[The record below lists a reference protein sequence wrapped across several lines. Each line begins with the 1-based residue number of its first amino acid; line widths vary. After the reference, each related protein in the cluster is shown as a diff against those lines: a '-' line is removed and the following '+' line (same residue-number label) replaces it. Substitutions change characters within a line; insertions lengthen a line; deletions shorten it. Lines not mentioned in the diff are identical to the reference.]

1 MDLLEVEENHSLKDS
16 EFLDMFKKKLNQSD
30 EGWYETGLAWK
41 TDHIVLTNN
50 KNNTLGRLNNF
61 LKHLKKNTEKF
72 VAYDK
77 VIQEQLEEGTAEEI
91 SDFKTPR
98 KEFYLPN
105 KAVIREEAESIHGC
119 V

>member
-1 MDLLEVEENHSLKDS
+1 M
-16 EFLDMFKKKLNQSD
+16 
-30 EGWYETGLAWK
+30 
-41 TDHIVLTNN
+41 
-50 KNNTLGRLNNF
+50 
-61 LKHLKKNTEKF
+61 KHLKKNTEKF

-105 KAVIREEAESIHGC
+105 KAVIWEEAESTHGC